1 METRLCR
8 CRTPRESCATRH
20 TRSTSLAQVARL
32 RTSDEAVCATSQHAA
47 THVSVRG
54 RALRPWFGHTGR
66 RARAIGGLLAARQ
79 RQYQACVHACCVRA
93 VRSCCRTP
101 QWPCVVRRMLRVL
114 RVNGGMAPPDE
125 RAHQAVAGADVR
137 RLQARSLRAPLAIRH
152 HHRSSLRPAVQRYTR
167 PTRGSRG
174 PARHPAQDFR
184 GFAPPTPCTSAWCC
198 CPTRECAVSAADGS
212 EATASALGSG
222 RRWPTVTPRLAVA
235 TGTRLWRHCGR

>member
-1 METRLCR
+1 MVPATLPPANPRMRLCR

-32 RTSDEAVCATSQHAA
+32 RTSDEAMCALSNT
-47 THVSVRG
+47 
-54 RALRPWFGHTGR
+54 
-66 RARAIGGLLAARQ
+66 
-79 RQYQACVHACCVRA
+79 
-93 VRSCCRTP
+93 CCRTP
-101 QWPCVVRRMLRVL
+101 LWPCVLRRMLRVL

-198 CPTRECAVSAADGS
+198 CPTRECAVSAAGGS